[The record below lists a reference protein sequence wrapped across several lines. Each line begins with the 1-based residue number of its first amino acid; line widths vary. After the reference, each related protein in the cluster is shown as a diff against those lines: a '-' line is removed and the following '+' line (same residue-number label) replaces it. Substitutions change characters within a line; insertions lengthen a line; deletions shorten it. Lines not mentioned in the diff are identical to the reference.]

1 MPDAVADTLD
11 SARQARRYR
20 EEAGQLLSFVQQV
33 SDPRVK
39 AELLD
44 LAQHYLD
51 LAHSIETLRAA

>member
-1 MPDAVADTLD
+1 MPDSGDAPDA
-11 SARQARRYR
+11 ARLARRYR
-20 EEAGQLLSFVQQV
+20 EEAGQLLTFVNQI

-51 LAHSIETLRAA
+51 LARSIETSRDA